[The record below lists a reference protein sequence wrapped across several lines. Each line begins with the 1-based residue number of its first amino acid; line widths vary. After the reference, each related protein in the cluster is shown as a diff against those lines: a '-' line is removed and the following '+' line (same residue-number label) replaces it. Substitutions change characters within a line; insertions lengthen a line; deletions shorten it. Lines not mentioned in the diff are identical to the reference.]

1 MRKHLTPGT
10 VLGTVAVVFACTGS
24 ATAGVLI
31 TSNSIKDGTIQA
43 RDIKKGTISSDRLAS
58 SVRTQLAKAGTPG
71 PAGPAGPSGTTST
84 VLGSA
89 PTAGKDGAPGK
100 DGGNGK
106 DGSNGKDGFN
116 PSTLVATNGAAGWN
130 FVGGGGASPYPTAS
144 FSGGELRLQGG
155 FDASTPS
162 GAIGLVRA
170 GNDAPL
176 SSLKTLSY
184 DFRLIKRN
192 AGSVVAP
199 TIHISVLKA
208 NTGTTSGFTNFVFE
222 PYVQGDFGLFQRY
235 SLDAMS
241 GKWWA
246 TRATGGINQSN
257 PVTWAEVIAK
267 NPDATIS
274 AISVDNGGSSGNT
287 TPADQFAAGVDNVIV
302 GFGNDF
308 TRYDMGG

>member
-24 ATAGVLI
+24 ATAGALI

-71 PAGPAGPSGTTST
+71 PAGPAGPAGATTT
-84 VLGSA
+84 VQGSA
-89 PTAGKDGAPGK
+89 PTPGKDGVNGKDGAPGQA
-100 DGGNGK
+100 
-106 DGSNGKDGFN
+106 GKDGFN
-116 PSTLVATNGAAGWN
+116 PATLVASNGAAGWN
-130 FVGGGGASPYPTAS
+130 FVGGGGASPYPAAS

-155 FDASTPS
+155 FDGTTPL
-162 GAIGLVRA
+162 GAIGIVRA
-170 GNDAPL
+170 GNAAPL

-184 DFRLIKRN
+184 DFRLIKRP

-208 NTGTTSGFTNFVFE
+208 NTGTETGFTNFVFE
-222 PYVQGDFGLFQRY
+222 PYYQGDFGLNQRY
-235 SLDAMS
+235 SLDAMA
-241 GKWWA
+241 GKWWS
-246 TRATGGINQSN
+246 TRNAGGINQSN
-257 PVTWAEVIAK
+257 PTTWADLIAK
-267 NPDATIS
+267 NPDATITT
-274 AISVDNGGSSGNT
+274 ISLDNAGSSGNT

-302 GFGNDF
+302 GFGSDF
-308 TRYDMGG
+308 TRYDFGG

>member
-1 MRKHLTPGT
+1 MASRRRARPSRQGGTMRKHLTPGT

-71 PAGPAGPSGTTST
+71 PAGPAGPAGERRRRCSARPRRPARMAST
-84 VLGSA
+84 A
-89 PTAGKDGAPGK
+89 RTARPARPA
-100 DGGNGK
+100 
-106 DGSNGKDGFN
+106 KDGFN
-116 PSTLVATNGAAGWN
+116 PATLVATNGAAGWN

-155 FDASTPS
+155 FDATTPS

-199 TIHISVLKA
+199 TIHISVMKA
-208 NTGTTSGFTNFVFE
+208 NTGTPSGFTNFVFE
-222 PYVQGDFGLFQRY
+222 PYVPGRLRPLPALQPRRHVGQVVVHPQRGRHQ
-235 SLDAMS
+235 SVQPGHAGRRS
-241 GKWWA
+241 SPRTRTPPSARSASTTAAPRA
-246 TRATGGINQSN
+246 TRPRPT
-257 PVTWAEVIAK
+257 
-267 NPDATIS
+267 
-274 AISVDNGGSSGNT
+274 SSPPAST
-287 TPADQFAAGVDNVIV
+287 T
-302 GFGNDF
+302 
-308 TRYDMGG
+308 